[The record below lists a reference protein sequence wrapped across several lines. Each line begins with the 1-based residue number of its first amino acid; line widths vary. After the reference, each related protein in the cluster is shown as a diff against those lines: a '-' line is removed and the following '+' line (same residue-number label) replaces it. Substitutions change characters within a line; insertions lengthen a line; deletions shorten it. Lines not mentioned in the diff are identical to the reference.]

1 MLHRPTGQ
9 DEAAGGGPAA
19 GVLVVGYGN
28 PLRSDDGVG
37 PVVAERL
44 AADPRLAGVEVR
56 AEHQLTPEL
65 AMDASRVSLLVLV
78 DAADG
83 VPAGE
88 VVVRDLAPWGR
99 GGSSD
104 GGQAGRVEES
114 GPPLTHHVDPS
125 SLLALA
131 DALWGSAPRA
141 VVVGV
146 GPASLELGDTLT
158 PEIEAAVPRAVEA
171 VVAAIAEHLAAL
183 AAQPVAAAAPAGGAV
198 LAGDPSGTVPDGGAG
213 EG

>member
-1 MLHRPTGQ
+1 VPLRPTGQ
-9 DEAAGGGPAA
+9 DEAAGGGPVA

-37 PVVAERL
+37 PAVAERL
-44 AADPRLAGVEVR
+44 AVDPRLAGVEVR

-65 AMDASRVSLLVLV
+65 AMDAAQVSLMVLV

-99 GGSSD
+99 GGLGDD
-104 GGQAGRVEES
+104 GLAGRAEEG

-131 DALWGSAPRA
+131 EALWGSAPRT
-141 VVVGV
+141 VTVGI
-146 GPASLELGDTLT
+146 GPESLELGDTLT
-158 PEIEAAVPRAVEA
+158 AVVEAAVPRAVEA
-171 VVAAIAEHLAAL
+171 VVAVISEHR
-183 AAQPVAAAAPAGGAV
+183 AAAPAVGAPANA
-198 LAGDPSGTVPDGGAG
+198 LAGRAG

>member
-1 MLHRPTGQ
+1 V
-9 DEAAGGGPAA
+9 AGAEPGA

-37 PVVAERL
+37 PLVAERL
-44 AADPRLAGVEVR
+44 AADPRLRGADVR

-65 AMDASRVSLLVLV
+65 ALDASRVALLVLV

-88 VVVRDLAPWGR
+88 VVVRELAPAVAAGSAAR
-99 GGSSD
+99 GSA
-104 GGQAGRVEES
+104 GGIEE
-114 GPPLTHHVDPS
+114 GGAPLTHHVDPAA
-125 SLLALA
+125 LLGLA
-131 DALWGSAPRA
+131 RELWGAAPRT
-141 VVVGV
+141 VLVGV

-158 PEIEAAVPRAVEA
+158 AQVEAAVPRAVEA
-171 VVAAIAEHLAAL
+171 VVAV
-183 AAQPVAAAAPAGGAV
+183 VAAVVGQATA
-198 LAGDPSGTVPDGGAG
+198 SRRGAG

>member
-1 MLHRPTGQ
+1 VLPRPTGQ

-28 PLRSDDGVG
+28 LLRSDDGVG
-37 PVVAERL
+37 PAVAERL
-44 AADPRLAGVEVR
+44 AADPRLAGADVR

-65 AMDASRVSLLVLV
+65 ALDASRVSLLVLV

-83 VPAGE
+83 VAAGE

-99 GGSSD
+99 GGIAGD
-104 GGQAGRVEES
+104 GQAGRIEEG

-131 DALWGSAPRA
+131 DALWGSAPRT
-141 VVVGV
+141 VLVGV

-158 PEIEAAVPRAVEA
+158 TEIEAALPRAVEA
-171 VVAAIAEHLAAL
+171 VVTVIAEHWAAM
-183 AAQPVAAAAPAGGAV
+183 AATATAAAPIGR
-198 LAGDPSGTVPDGGAG
+198 TG

>member
-1 MLHRPTGQ
+1 VNLRPAGQ
-9 DEAAGGGPAA
+9 GEAAGGGPAA

-44 AADPRLAGVEVR
+44 AADPRLAGAEVR

-65 AMDASRVSLLVLV
+65 AMDASQVSLLVLV

-83 VPAGE
+83 VPAGD

-99 GGSSD
+99 AGIAGDESGGR
-104 GGQAGRVEES
+104 AEEG

-125 SLLALA
+125 ALIGLAA
-131 DALWGSAPRA
+131 ALWGSAPRT
-141 VVVGV
+141 VTVGI
-146 GPASLELGDTLT
+146 GPASLELGETLT
-158 PEIEAAVPRAVEA
+158 AVVEAAVPRAVEA
-171 VVAAIAEHLAAL
+171 VVAIIAAHAGAIAAT
-183 AAQPVAAAAPAGGAV
+183 AV
-198 LAGDPSGTVPDGGAG
+198 PIAAG
-213 EG
+213 EGEG

>member
-1 MLHRPTGQ
+1 VLLRPTGP

-37 PVVAERL
+37 PTVAERL

-83 VPAGE
+83 VPAGD

-99 GGSSD
+99 GGIAGD
-104 GGQAGRVEES
+104 GQAGRVEES
-114 GPPLTHHVDPS
+114 GPPLTHHVDPA
-125 SLLALA
+125 SLVALA
-131 DALWGSAPRA
+131 DALWGSAPRT
-141 VVVGV
+141 VIVGV
-146 GPASLELGDTLT
+146 GPASLELGDALT

-171 VVAAIAEHLAAL
+171 VVAVIAEHRAAL
-183 AAQPVAAAAPAGGAV
+183 AAPATSGALAPAGR
-198 LAGDPSGTVPDGGAG
+198 AG

>member
-1 MLHRPTGQ
+1 VLHRPTGQ
-9 DEAAGGGPAA
+9 DVAAGGGPAA
-19 GVLVVGYGN
+19 GVLIVGYGN
-28 PLRSDDGVG
+28 PLRTDDGVG
-37 PVVAERL
+37 PAVAERL
-44 AADPRLAGVEVR
+44 AADPRLAGADVR

-65 AMDASRVSLLVLV
+65 ALDASRVSLLVLV

-83 VPAGE
+83 VPAGD

-99 GGSSD
+99 GGMAD
-104 GGQAGRVEES
+104 DGQAGRVEGS

-131 DALWGSAPRA
+131 DALWGSTPRT
-141 VVVGV
+141 VLVGV

-171 VVAAIAEHLAAL
+171 VVAVLAEHLAAS
-183 AAQPVAAAAPAGGAV
+183 AAPAAV
-198 LAGDPSGTVPDGGAG
+198 GVTADGAG

>member
-1 MLHRPTGQ
+1 MPLRPTGQ
-9 DEAAGGGPAA
+9 DEAAGGGPVA

-37 PVVAERL
+37 PAVAERL

-65 AMDASRVSLLVLV
+65 AMDAAGVSLMVLV

-99 GGSSD
+99 GGLGDD
-104 GGQAGRVEES
+104 GLAGRAEEG

-131 DALWGSAPRA
+131 ETLWGSAPRT
-141 VVVGV
+141 VVVGI
-146 GPASLELGDTLT
+146 GPESLELGDTLT
-158 PEIEAAVPRAVEA
+158 DTVEAAVPRAVEA
-171 VVAAIAEHLAAL
+171 VVAVIAGHL
-183 AAQPVAAAAPAGGAV
+183 GAV
-198 LAGDPSGTVPDGGAG
+198 AVPASSAG
-213 EG
+213 EA